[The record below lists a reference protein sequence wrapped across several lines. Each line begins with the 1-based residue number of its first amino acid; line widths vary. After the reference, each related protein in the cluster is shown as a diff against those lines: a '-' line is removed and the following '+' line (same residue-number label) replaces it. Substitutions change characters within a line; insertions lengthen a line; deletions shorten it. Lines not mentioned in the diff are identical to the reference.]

1 MILELSFKV
10 YQQNDEFWSNLLC
23 FFFFFKFIFKQ
34 IFWPIFGQISPYW
47 TISNWIGPY
56 QTKLSHI
63 EKIKSSM
70 DTHAIASTVARC
82 IRANPTQVRR
92 PNRHTHA
99 SLVKLCNGPINYTM
113 TITTL
118 PKFSATESR
127 FRTQAIWSWWGKPW
141 RKKNPNGWF
150 EAYHQL
156 QESTMKDW
164 SYNYKEYTI

>member
-1 MILELSFKV
+1 MSFDLIFYV
-10 YQQNDEFWSNLLC
+10 
-23 FFFFFKFIFKQ
+23 FFFFFNL
-34 IFWPIFGQISPYW
+34 FWNKYFGPYW
-47 TISNWIGPY
+47 TESA
-56 QTKLSHI
+56 HI
-63 EKIKSSM
+63 EPFQIELDHIKLNRATSKKKKPSM
-70 DTHAIASTVARC
+70 DTHAIASTVTRR

>member
-1 MILELSFKV
+1 M
-10 YQQNDEFWSNLLC
+10 
-23 FFFFFKFIFKQ
+23 FFFFFLIYFETNISAHIGPNQPILNHFKLN
-34 IFWPIFGQISPYW
+34 W
-47 TISNWIGPY
+47 TISNWIGPRR
-56 QTKLSHI
+56 K
-63 EKIKSSM
+63 KKKPSM
-70 DTHAIASTVARC
+70 DTHAVASTVARC